1 MKSHFPVYALF
12 AFGSVAILVLA
23 SGCVSTNAADNVTLS
38 SSSPN
43 SADKVEVMHFHPT
56 KQCYSCKTLGDYAA
70 KTVNESF
77 PNEVASGRLVY
88 QNVDFS
94 LQKNAAL
101 VKKYGVTGSSLWIGV
116 YKGGNFTKEENV
128 NVWYKI
134 DNETDYK
141 EYLTKVI
148 RKRLDGT

>member
-1 MKSHFPVYALF
+1 MRGF
-12 AFGSVAILVLA
+12 AIFLLMLLLIVCLSV
-23 SGCVSTNAADNVTLS
+23 SGCTSVGSESHTTGGSGTQQGLA
-38 SSSPN
+38 
-43 SADKVEVMHFHPT
+43 ADKVEVMHFHPT
-56 KQCYSCKTLGDYAA
+56 KQCYSCMTLGDFAE

-94 LQKNAAL
+94 LPENAAL
-101 VKKYGVTGSSLWIGV
+101 VRKYGVTGSSLWIGV
-116 YKGGNFTKEENV
+116 YRAGNFTKEENV